1 MDRIRLLPESVKKKI
16 AAGEVVE
23 GPFSVVK
30 ELVENALDAGATAVD
45 VSVVAAGMKQ
55 IVVRDNGH
63 GIHPDDLPLAVAEHA
78 TSKIADIGDIET
90 IHSYGFRGEALSSIS
105 SVSRLTLC
113 SRRKEDD
120 IGVRLVC
127 DEGRNESGSYAGPAG
142 TMVIVENLFY
152 NVPARKKFL
161 GRPGT
166 ELRRIR
172 EVFLRLAVPHPAISF
187 TFEADGKR
195 QFTLTSTESLEERLT
210 QVFGKEA
217 AQGLMR
223 ASLKDDR
230 ASLSGFFSRPDSFRS
245 NRSMQILYINKRPV
259 EYRYFSFLL
268 SKAYDA
274 AAEKGMY
281 PAGIV
286 FIDLDPALVDVNI
299 HPAKREVKVFD
310 ARYLDTCIVALA
322 EKALSRDHKIEP
334 SRFHAGAAQELHPV
348 RPWRREGA
356 PEGQSSAHTPH
367 LPWRDAVSPRQIIQE
382 AGDLYRY
389 AREQREWKIIG
400 TAFGTYCI
408 FEKGDSLFLV
418 DFHAAHERII
428 YDSLMMR
435 REEPEIQR
443 LVFPRVIEL
452 TAEDHAMV
460 IENIESFTRFGF
472 DMEDFS
478 GTSIKVS
485 AVPAAAGE
493 AQLDDL
499 FHEVMN
505 TIRDE
510 RLEQSLAERI
520 AASVA
525 CHAAKMAGERLS
537 SIEMEK
543 LARTIF
549 SDEAPRRCPHGRP
562 FVYRIDRADIEKLF
576 KRQ

>member
-45 VSVVAAGMKQ
+45 VSVAAAGMKQ
-55 IVVRDNGH
+55 IVVRDNGR
-63 GIHPDDLPLAVAEHA
+63 GIHPDDIPLAVAEHA
-78 TSKIADIGDIET
+78 TSKITDIGDIET
-90 IHSYGFRGEALSSIS
+90 IQSYGFRGEALSSIS
-105 SVSRLTLC
+105 SVSRLILC
-113 SRRKEDD
+113 SRRMEDG
-120 IGVRLVC
+120 IGMRLVC
-127 DEGRNESGSYAGPAG
+127 EEGRNESGAYSGPAG

-172 EVFLRLAVPHPAISF
+172 EVFLRLAVPHPGISF

-195 QFTLTSTESLEERLT
+195 QFTLASTESLEERLA

-223 ASLKDDR
+223 ASLSDDR
-230 ASLSGFFSRPDSFRS
+230 VSLDGFFSRPGSYRS

-259 EYRYFSFLL
+259 EYRYFSYLL

-274 AAEKGMY
+274 AAEKGRY

-322 EKALSRDHKIEP
+322 EKALSRDHQIE
-334 SRFHAGAAQELHPV
+334 SRRFHAGAAREPHPG
-348 RPWRREGA
+348 RSWLREGA
-356 PEGQSSAHTPH
+356 PEGHTSERTPD
-367 LPWRDAVSPRQIIQE
+367 LPWRDAVSPRRFIQE

-389 AREQREWKIIG
+389 ARDRTEWKIIG
-400 TAFGTYCI
+400 IAFETYCI

-428 YDSLMMR
+428 YDSLMGR
-435 REEPEIQR
+435 RQEPEIQR

-452 TAEDHAMV
+452 AAEDHAMV
-460 IENIESFTRFGF
+460 MENIESFTHFGF

-478 GTSIKVS
+478 DTSIKVS

-493 AQLDDL
+493 DQLDDL

-520 AASVA
+520 AAGVA
-525 CHAAKMAGERLS
+525 CHAAKKAGERLS

-543 LARTIF
+543 LAGMIF
-549 SDEAPRRCPHGRP
+549 SDEASRRCPHGRP
-562 FVYRIDRADIEKLF
+562 FVYRLDRTDIEKMF
-576 KRQ
+576 KRR